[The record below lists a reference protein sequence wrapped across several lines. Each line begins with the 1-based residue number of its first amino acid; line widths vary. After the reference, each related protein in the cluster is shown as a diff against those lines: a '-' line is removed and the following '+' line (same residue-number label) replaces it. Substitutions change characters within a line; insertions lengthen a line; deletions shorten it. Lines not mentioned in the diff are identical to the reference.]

1 MGVQQQK
8 PQPHRNFGNI
18 FHFEVLKT
26 VSGISNSRLIYRN
39 LVPQIPRRHYSC
51 FIMAANQF
59 RVCVRGFSSSTVRNA
74 GLVKPPCQVSGTEG
88 RYAAALFSAASKN
101 KALDVVEKDLNTFQ
115 ATVKKDKLFA
125 EFLAD
130 PSIKKS
136 VKVDGIAGA
145 CDKLKMSPLTK
156 NLFAALA
163 ENGRHNL
170 VDSVIASYGT
180 IMAAQRGEI
189 VCEVVTAKALD
200 PAMVKEVE
208 AVVALFLKKGE
219 KSKMNYKVDPAII
232 GGMVVSI
239 GDKFADMSIA
249 SKMKK
254 YTDLIQ
260 AAA

>member
-1 MGVQQQK
+1 MGQQQK
-8 PQPHRNFGNI
+8 PQPHRILGNI

-26 VSGISNSRLIYRN
+26 VSGVSNSRLIYRN
-39 LVPQIPRRHYSC
+39 LVPQIPRRRYSC

-115 ATVKKDKLFA
+115 ATVRKDKLFA

-170 VDSVIASYGT
+170 VDSAIA
-180 IMAAQRGEI
+180 
-189 VCEVVTAKALD
+189 
-200 PAMVKEVE
+200 KEVE
-208 AVVALFLKKGE
+208 ATIALFLKKGE

-249 SKMKK
+249 SKMNK
-254 YTDLIQ
+254 YTELIK

>member
-8 PQPHRNFGNI
+8 PQPHRIFGNI

-39 LVPQIPRRHYSC
+39 PLPQIPRRRYSC

-59 RVCVRGFSSSTVRNA
+59 RVCVRGFSSSTIRNA

-189 VCEVVTAKALD
+189 VCEGVT
-200 PAMVKEVE
+200 
-208 AVVALFLKKGE
+208 ALFLKKGE